1 MFFSKLVV
9 KKNVFPIRILGR
21 SVVETPMDCK
31 KLSLGKRVFSGF
43 AKSTKGCLLT
53 RVDNWESEKP

>member
-9 KKNVFPIRILGR
+9 KKKVFPIRILGR

-31 KLSLGKRVFSGF
+31 KLSLGKRVFSAF
-43 AKSTKGCLLT
+43 DRSTEGCFFT
-53 RVDNWESEKP
+53 KIHNWESEKP